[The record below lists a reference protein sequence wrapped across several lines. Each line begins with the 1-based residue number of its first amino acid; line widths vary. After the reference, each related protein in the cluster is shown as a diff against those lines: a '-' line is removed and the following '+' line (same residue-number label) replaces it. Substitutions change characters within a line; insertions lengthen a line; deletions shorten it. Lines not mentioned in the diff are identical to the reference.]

1 MPLVQVK
8 GVSGYLSKEQK
19 AELVTRLT
27 DAVLSVEGEGLRPV
41 TWVIIEDVPEGQW
54 GVGGNLASTQMLRE
68 MAGTH
73 QCGAGTGAC
82 ART

>member
-19 AELVTRLT
+19 AELIKRLT

-54 GVGGNLASTQMLRE
+54 GVGGTLASAQMLLE
-68 MAGTH
+68 MAGTKH
-73 QCGAGTGAC
+73 CATGSAAC
-82 ART
+82 ARA

>member
-19 AELVTRLT
+19 AELITRLT

-54 GVGGNLASTQMLRE
+54 GVGGTLASAQMLRD
-68 MAGTH
+68 MAGTQH
-73 QCGAGTGAC
+73 CATGAVAC

>member
-19 AELVTRLT
+19 AELIKRLT
-27 DAVLSVEGEGLRPV
+27 DAVLSVEGLRPV

-54 GVGGNLASTQMLRE
+54 GVGGTLASAQMLRE
-68 MAGTH
+68 MAGTKH
-73 QCGAGTGAC
+73 CATGSAAC

>member
-19 AELVTRLT
+19 AELIKRLT

-54 GVGGNLASTQMLRE
+54 GVGGTLASAQMLRE
-68 MAGTH
+68 MAGTKH
-73 QCGAGTGAC
+73 CATGSAAC